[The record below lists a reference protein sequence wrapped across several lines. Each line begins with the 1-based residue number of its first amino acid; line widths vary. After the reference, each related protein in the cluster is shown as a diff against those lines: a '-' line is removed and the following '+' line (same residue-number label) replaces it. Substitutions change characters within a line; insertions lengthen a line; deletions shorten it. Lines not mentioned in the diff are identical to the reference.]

1 MDIWINII
9 GKRYKQTLYSGQVQ
23 PRHKQQDA
31 IVIDIPEETAL
42 LACHMFGAQSMTKLQ
57 HQTV

>member
-1 MDIWINII
+1 MWII
-9 GKRYKQTLYSGQVQ
+9 KQTLYSGQVQ